1 MLQGV
6 WLQSN
11 DLCDLGKGETYVS
24 ETKEILYG
32 ICEEERE
39 KERILNSVSCIM
51 KDRSATEQ
59 KAKSILLCDINHD

>member
-1 MLQGV
+1 M
-6 WLQSN
+6 
-11 DLCDLGKGETYVS
+11 S

-59 KAKSILLCDINHD
+59 KAKSILSCYIYHD

>member
-24 ETKEILYG
+24 ETKEILYD
-32 ICEEERE
+32 ICE

-59 KAKSILLCDINHD
+59 KAKTILSCDINHD